1 MNLAEKFRRLA
12 HALEPLGIE
21 IGPDVLD
28 VWHDRHVHGRD
39 PLPANALD
47 ELADTVNVLRLGK
60 PHDPRM
66 ARAVRPGR
74 PTTTGSQ
81 NTAAAEPGQAEI
93 LASQ

>member
-39 PLPANALD
+39 PLP
-47 ELADTVNVLRLGK
+47 
-60 PHDPRM
+60 
-66 ARAVRPGR
+66 
-74 PTTTGSQ
+74 PTPWTNSLIPSTSC
-81 NTAAAEPGQAEI
+81 A
-93 LASQ
+93 